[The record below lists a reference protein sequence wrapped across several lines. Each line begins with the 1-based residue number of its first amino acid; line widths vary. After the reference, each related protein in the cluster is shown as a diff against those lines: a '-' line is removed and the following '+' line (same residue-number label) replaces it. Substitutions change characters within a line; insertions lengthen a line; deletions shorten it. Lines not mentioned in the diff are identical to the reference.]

1 MLLKILLFH
10 VLLAFLTRVRLDT
23 TQDGELDGPSGQ
35 DGETSEGCVTTGVHA
50 HGLHALADIC
60 LLDIKKREQLSQE
73 IPFSSGQQ
81 CLEPSYTQSHE
92 EREPFPDEVL
102 RTLCLMRNTS
112 ANLKKLLA
120 IPEENENKAT
130 DHKAIVQQPM
140 ENQKSKKLVKSLPN
154 HKIDRELEKML
165 K

>member
-1 MLLKILLFH
+1 MTSRIC
-10 VLLAFLTRVRLDT
+10 RLDI
-23 TQDGELDGPSGQ
+23 TQDGEFDGQ
-35 DGETSEGCVTTGVHA
+35 DGETSEGCVRTGVHA

-60 LLDIKKREQLSQE
+60 ILDIKKREQLTQE

-81 CLEPSYTQSHE
+81 SLEPSYTQSHE

-112 ANLKKLLA
+112 ADLKKLLA
-120 IPEENENKAT
+120 IPEENEKEAVG
-130 DHKAIVQQPM
+130 HKAIPQQPM
-140 ENQKSKKLVKSLPN
+140 EMQKSKKFEKPLPN